1 MKRPLAY
8 SWDTLGPV
16 ALALSVGT
24 IGGALFTYLG
34 SPLPWMLG
42 AMCATTVA
50 AVSGATIRIPNGLR
64 WVMLSVLGMMLGSA
78 FTPHILER
86 SGQWIGSLATL
97 FVFIVFVAGTLA
109 CLLRRIAGFD
119 AATAYFSA
127 SPGGLSEMVTVGGAM
142 GGDERTISLVHAVRL
157 LLTVLVIPLWFRL
170 FQGYEPSVQGSIG
183 NMSWA
188 IAPGDAIVL
197 GLCAVTGYWAA
208 KRTRVP
214 APALTGPLVF
224 SALVHLGGLTAATPP
239 GFLTA
244 LAQVIIGTSIGCR
257 FSGIAVR
264 EMRDTLVTGALS
276 TLLMLALAVIFA
288 LILEAGAGLP
298 FAALLLAFA
307 PGGLAEMS
315 LISLSLGIDA
325 AFVSTHQVVRI
336 FFIVA
341 LFPLAFR
348 FLAGPP
354 SQR

>member
-1 MKRPLAY
+1 M
-8 SWDTLGPV
+8 
-16 ALALSVGT
+16 
-24 IGGALFTYLG
+24 
-34 SPLPWMLG
+34 
-42 AMCATTVA
+42 
-50 AVSGATIRIPNGLR
+50 
-64 WVMLSVLGMMLGSA
+64 
-78 FTPHILER
+78 
-86 SGQWIGSLATL
+86 
-97 FVFIVFVAGTLA
+97 
-109 CLLRRIAGFD
+109 
-119 AATAYFSA
+119 
-127 SPGGLSEMVTVGGAM
+127 
-142 GGDERTISLVHAVRL
+142 
-157 LLTVLVIPLWFRL
+157 
-170 FQGYEPSVQGSIG
+170 
-183 NMSWA
+183 
-188 IAPGDAIVL
+188 L

-214 APALTGPLVF
+214 APALTGPLAF
-224 SALVHLGGLTAATPP
+224 SVLVHLGGLTAATPP

-244 LAQVIIGTSIGCR
+244 LAQVIIGISIGCR

-264 EMRDTLVTGALS
+264 MMRDTLVTGALS

-288 LILEAGAGLP
+288 LSLEAATGLP

-315 LISLSLGIDA
+315 LISLTLGIDS